1 MKKFMKGAAITGGI
15 FFLIGLVV
23 LLIGIGGGGIKD
35 MREKSMAE
43 LERVMEKFENI
54 EFIDGINI
62 TFEGSNIFD
71 DNIESYTDGTY
82 VFEDCLDKIRNHIR
96 QFQ

>member
-23 LLIGIGGGGIKD
+23 MLIGIGGGGIKD

-54 EFIDGINI
+54 EGLQ
-62 TFEGSNIFD
+62 EGDS
-71 DNIESYTDGTY
+71 
-82 VFEDCLDKIRNHIR
+82 LKIGKMEG
-96 QFQ
+96 Q